1 MKIFALLQ
9 EPANYTLDLIANVY
23 RVRGVEYAFVNASS
37 AAASQENA
45 VNRRIVPVGAL
56 RKLLFF
62 CRILSTHDC
71 LVINGYTGIVCL
83 SLILL
88 NLLLYRR
95 PMALESDTELRIP
108 NSRIRRFLKWLWL
121 HFLFTRRCVYGF
133 AGGNYSHK
141 DLFRHYGMKE
151 DHIFLMPMMVDNS
164 RYQRVAECDDVIVK
178 SPIRFGY
185 VGRLVGRKQVDKII
199 MALGTMVKAGLDV
212 ELVVVGDGDERA
224 KLESIAEGFPVR
236 FTGKLFGPEKIRE
249 IQSLDCLVLYSDY
262 EPWGLVVNEALAS
275 GVPVIV
281 SDRVGARRDLV
292 EGDAPTGLV
301 ARWDDVNDLVEKM
314 TTFARDLTLRKTLS
328 ANAVKRMEGWDY
340 ALYDRQFDAWRKAIS
355 A

>member
-9 EPANYTLDLIANVY
+9 EPANYTLDLIANAY
-23 RVRGVEYAFVNASS
+23 GVRGVGYGFINTSS
-37 AAASQENA
+37 AAASQEIA
-45 VNRRIVPVGAL
+45 GEGRIVPSGIFK
-56 RKLLFF
+56 KLSFF
-62 CRILSTHDC
+62 RRILSRYDG
-71 LVINGYTGIVCL
+71 LIINGYTGIVCL

-88 NLLLYRR
+88 NLFLYRR

-121 HFLFTRRCVYGF
+121 HFLFTRKYVYGF
-133 AGGNYSHK
+133 AGGNYGHK
-141 DLFRHYGMKE
+141 DLFRHYGMRE
-151 DHIFLMPMMVDNS
+151 DHIFLMPMMVDNV
-164 RYQRVAECDDVIVK
+164 RYRRVVGSDAVVK
-178 SPIRFGY
+178 SNVRFGY

-199 MALGTMVKAGLDV
+199 KALGAMVKSGLDV
-212 ELVVVGDGDERA
+212 ELVVIGDGDEHA
-224 KLESIAEGFPVR
+224 KLENIAEGLPVK
-236 FTGKLFGPEKIRE
+236 FTGKLFGAEKIQE
-249 IQSLDCLVLYSDY
+249 IHSLDCLVLYSDY

-314 TTFARDLTLRKTLS
+314 TTFAKNNTFRRILS

-340 ALYDRQFDAWRKAIS
+340 ALYGRQFDAWIKAIS

>member
-1 MKIFALLQ
+1 
-9 EPANYTLDLIANVY
+9 
-23 RVRGVEYAFVNASS
+23 
-37 AAASQENA
+37 
-45 VNRRIVPVGAL
+45 
-56 RKLLFF
+56 
-62 CRILSTHDC
+62 
-71 LVINGYTGIVCL
+71 
-83 SLILL
+83 
-88 NLLLYRR
+88 
-95 PMALESDTELRIP
+95 
-108 NSRIRRFLKWLWL
+108 
-121 HFLFTRRCVYGF
+121 
-133 AGGNYSHK
+133 
-141 DLFRHYGMKE
+141 MKE

-164 RYQRVAECDDVIVK
+164 RYQRVAECDAGVK
-178 SPIRFGY
+178 SSIRFGY

-224 KLESIAEGFPVR
+224 KLESIAEGVPVR

-301 ARWDDVNDLVEKM
+301 VRWDDVNDLVEKM
-314 TTFARDLTLRKTLS
+314 TTFAKNNTFRRMLS

-340 ALYDRQFDAWRKAIS
+340 ALYGRQFDAWIKAIS
-355 A
+355 T

>member
-1 MKIFALLQ
+1 
-9 EPANYTLDLIANVY
+9 
-23 RVRGVEYAFVNASS
+23 
-37 AAASQENA
+37 
-45 VNRRIVPVGAL
+45 
-56 RKLLFF
+56 
-62 CRILSTHDC
+62 
-71 LVINGYTGIVCL
+71 
-83 SLILL
+83 
-88 NLLLYRR
+88 
-95 PMALESDTELRIP
+95 
-108 NSRIRRFLKWLWL
+108 
-121 HFLFTRRCVYGF
+121 
-133 AGGNYSHK
+133 
-141 DLFRHYGMKE
+141 MKE
-151 DHIFLMPMMVDNS
+151 DHIVLMPMMVDNA
-164 RYQRVAECDDVIVK
+164 RYQRVSESDTGVK
-178 SPIRFGY
+178 SSLRFGY

-199 MALGTMVKAGLDV
+199 MALGAMVKAGLDV

-224 KLESIAEGFPVR
+224 KLESIAEGLPVR

-249 IQSLDCLVLYSDY
+249 IHSLDCLVLYSDY

-301 ARWDDVNDLVEKM
+301 VRWDDVNDLVEKM

-340 ALYDRQFDAWRKAIS
+340 ALYGRQFDAWIKAIS

>member
-1 MKIFALLQ
+1 MKLFALLI
-9 EPANYTLDLIANVY
+9 EPANYTLDIISNVY
-23 RVRGVEYAFVNASS
+23 FHRGVNVAFVKKSS
-37 AAASQENA
+37 LATDVVSGEYVDIGN
-45 VNRRIVPVGAL
+45 NSFSIFRFMWRNL
-56 RKLLFF
+56 RAYDAF
-62 CRILSTHDC
+62 
-71 LVINGYTGIVCL
+71 VVNGYSDHACCIM
-83 SLILL
+83 ILL
-88 NLLLYRR
+88 NMFFFHK
-95 PMALESDTELRIP
+95 PMALDSDTELRIP
-108 NSRIRRFLKWLWL
+108 NNRIRRFLKWLWL
-121 HFLFTRRCVYGF
+121 HFLFTRKYVYGF
-133 AGGNYSHK
+133 AGGNYGHK
-141 DLFRHYGMKE
+141 DLFRYYGMKE
-151 DHIFLMPMMVDNS
+151 DHIVLMPMMVDNA
-164 RYQRVAECDDVIVK
+164 RYQRVSESDTGVK
-178 SPIRFGY
+178 SSLRFGY

-199 MALGTMVKAGLDV
+199 MALGAMVKAGLDV

-224 KLESIAEGFPVR
+224 KLESIAEGLPVR

-249 IQSLDCLVLYSDY
+249 IHSLDCLVLYSDY

-301 ARWDDVNDLVEKM
+301 VRWDDVNDLVEKM

-340 ALYDRQFDAWRKAIS
+340 ALYGRQFDAWIKAIS